1 MGPGESG
8 RRSPSAAAGDG
19 GEGARRWPSFG
30 RRRRWEAARMEEEVR
45 IFFFFEGFLGHLA
58 AGTEWSG
65 LAAKST
71 AAVADWPHI
80 AASFDF
86 DFLLKI
92 ILLLKGLS
100 FRLCLYLSDKI

>member
-1 MGPGESG
+1 MAVVW
-8 RRSPSAAAGDG
+8 AAAAVGSGAHGGG
-19 GEGARRWPSFG
+19 GED
-30 RRRRWEAARMEEEVR
+30 
-45 IFFFFEGFLGHLA
+45 FFFFEGFLGHLA

-92 ILLLKGLS
+92 ILLLKGSS